1 MASERKIREVIA
13 RATATCQPQ
22 LLLDAFRSMTQLL
35 APSAIYE
42 PNNKPN
48 WPSPELPVLI
58 AEGALELSAP
68 ERSEDEAIMFRPQ
81 MQELADRCITLFL
94 GSVKPPKNQ
103 ALSRAYL
110 AQATLLSRLA
120 AGRKGDGLVDQTL
133 KALDLIIKA
142 LEIATSDP
150 RFITPP
156 LPLLSPSPFVLSLSL
171 PTCFP
176 FFGSEN
182 NTGAHPPTLSDPVR
196 LNPHPSLPINRADPR
211 PHTQIHIPGL
221 QRERLLLA
229 GFEGSPAQG
238 HLPAP
243 APYHA
248 HRRRRR

>member
-1 MASERKIREVIA
+1 MLIRKEEGWLGRGGNRFCEMASDRKIREVIA

-22 LLLDAFRSMTQLL
+22 LLLDAFRSMTQLV

-68 ERSEDEAIMFRPQ
+68 ERTEDEAIMFRPQ

-94 GSVKPPKNQ
+94 GAVRPPKNQ

-110 AQATLLSRLA
+110 TQATLLSRLA

-150 RFITPP
+150 RFIYPP
-156 LPLLSPSPFVLSLSL
+156 PRPLRPPPPVTHGQHVAPLLVGTFRTQSKH
-171 PTCFP
+171 PT
-176 FFGSEN
+176 
-182 NTGAHPPTLSDPVR
+182 
-196 LNPHPSLPINRADPR
+196 
-211 PHTQIHIPGL
+211 
-221 QRERLLLA
+221 
-229 GFEGSPAQG
+229 
-238 HLPAP
+238 
-243 APYHA
+243 
-248 HRRRRR
+248 